1 MQTDVYLAL
10 GSNLGDRER
19 NLKIAL
25 RSLDESDLRIVQV
38 SSIYETEPV
47 GYRDQDWFLN
57 MAVHAETDLQPLQA
71 LQIIRQIEADLGR
84 ERKILNGPRTID
96 IDILFWGGEV
106 IDTPELTVPHPR
118 LHERRF
124 VLLPLV
130 DVGGRFVH
138 PVMKVNVQE
147 LLKELKS
154 SEQVRVFKEREQPQA
169 SDPAESRHS
178 R

>member
-10 GSNLGDRER
+10 GSNLGEREQ
-19 NLKIAL
+19 NLEIAL
-25 RSLDESDLRIVQV
+25 HRLAASGLRIVQV

-57 MAVHAETDLQPLQA
+57 MAARAETNLQPSQA
-71 LQIIRQIEADLGR
+71 LQVIRQVETDLGR

-124 VLLPLV
+124 VLLPLA
-130 DVGGRFVH
+130 DIGGRFVH
-138 PVMKVNVQE
+138 PVMKISVQE

-169 SDPAESRHS
+169 SDPEESRRSH
-178 R
+178 

>member
-19 NLKIAL
+19 NLDIAL
-25 RSLDESDLRIVQV
+25 RQLEASGLHIVQV

-57 MAVHAETDLQPLQA
+57 MAARAETDLQPLQA

-118 LHERRF
+118 LQERRF
-124 VLLPLV
+124 VLLPLA

-138 PVMKVNVQE
+138 PVMKISVQE